1 MKLFSTLTNT
11 NKERALHMAEHIV
24 LDGLLENGVQGT
36 PENAEEQEQFEEAQK
51 ALEHAKTLA
60 TTDEQAEYLFENST
74 TGELI
79 LEKAYQV
86 ASTAFYIEE
95 DEMAFHLKEMDEH
108 FSNKEPGEE
117 KEETLDEKEF
127 ASLITTA
134 PPKDTRHL
142 N

>member
-1 MKLFSTLTNT
+1 MKLFSTLSNT

-24 LDGLLENGVQGT
+24 LDGLLENGVQGE
-36 PENAEEQEQFEEAQK
+36 PENAEEQEQLEEAQK
-51 ALEHAKTLA
+51 ALIHAKTLA

-79 LEKAYQV
+79 LEKAYLV
-86 ASTAFYIEE
+86 ASTAYYIEE
-95 DEMAFHLKEMDEH
+95 DETAFFIKEMDEH
-108 FSNKEPGEE
+108 FSNKETEE
-117 KEETLDEKEF
+117 KQEAPDEKEF

-134 PPKDTRHL
+134 PPKDTRFM